1 MNFNIQQLQQNLCS
15 LMCSEIKVEAKNDK
29 LLKVQTPF
37 YFSDGDPYQIYI
49 KEMPGGI
56 MRLTDLGHT
65 LMHLSYEND
74 VDKFREG
81 TRGNLLNQ
89 ILSENF
95 IKEEKGEFFID
106 TTAENLVIS
115 LFQMGQALTKIT
127 DLTFLNRARAEST
140 FYEDLNES
148 LFKIVDADKIHPD
161 YIYPEMGNSNDY
173 PIDYYIEG
181 KYAPLYVFGIANKD
195 KARLTTIVL
204 EHLLRST
211 TDFDSLLI
219 FANQEN
225 IPRPDLARLS
235 NTGGEM
241 IASLDATDD
250 FKRKLLRKVA

>member
-1 MNFNIQQLQQNLCS
+1 MNYNIQQLQENLCN
-15 LMCSEIKVEAKNDK
+15 LMCSEIKVEPKNDK
-29 LLKVQTPF
+29 LLRIQTPF

-49 KEMPGGI
+49 KEMAGGI
-56 MRLTDLGHT
+56 MRVTDMGHT
-65 LMHLSYEND
+65 LLQLSYEND

-81 TRGNLLNQ
+81 TRGILFGQ
-89 ILSENF
+89 ILSEF
-95 IKEEKGEFFID
+95 EIKENNGEFFTD
-106 TTAENLVIS
+106 TDSKNLVTAI
-115 LFQMGQALTKIT
+115 FGMGQALTKIT

-148 LFKIVDADKIHPD
+148 LFKIVTSEKIQRD
-161 YIYPEMGNSNDY
+161 YIFPGMDNGADY

-181 KYAPLYVFGIANKD
+181 KNAPLYVFGIPNKD
-195 KARLTTIVL
+195 KARLTNIIL

>member
-1 MNFNIQQLQQNLCS
+1 MHFNVQQIQQSLCN
-15 LMCSEIKVEAKNDK
+15 LMCSEIKVESKNDK
-29 LLKVQTPF
+29 LLRIETPF

-56 MRLTDLGHT
+56 MRLTDMGHT
-65 LMHLSYEND
+65 LLHLSYDND
-74 VDKFREG
+74 ADKFREG
-81 TRGNLLNQ
+81 TRGILFNQ

-95 IKEEKGEFFID
+95 INEDKGEFFTD
-106 TTAENLVIS
+106 TNFENLVNAI
-115 LFQMGQALTKIT
+115 FRIGQTLTKIT

-148 LFKIVDADKIHPD
+148 LFKIIASEKIQKD
-161 YIYPEMGNSNDY
+161 YLYSGMDNNADY
-173 PIDYYIEG
+173 PIDYFIEG
-181 KYAPLYVFGIANKD
+181 KHSPLYVFGIPNKD

-204 EHLLRST
+204 EHLLRAT
-211 TDFDSLLI
+211 TNFDSLLI